1 MLPLILLSPRLLWLL
16 DLPENEKGYRD
27 CRDITA
33 THLLHHNHLVVI
45 ECTKSGYAR
54 DKVLRFRDQ
63 RQRVARR
70 MSGAHRKFVVRK
82 PGPTPFRC
90 PVRNSS
96 QCAHVL
102 SLDKFK
108 SLNVFY
114 NVECCPCGVYS
125 TPVCLLEQRRGK
137 FFVTDFRSLYHSEFS
152 LAPRGGT
159 KPYARARASARLH
172 RTGAK
177 EPNYRANIWI
187 F

>member
-108 SLNVFY
+108 LSMYFTMWSVALAVFTQHRCVSLN
-114 NVECCPCGVYS
+114 NVVGSSSSQISDHYI
-125 TPVCLLEQRRGK
+125 TPSSR
-137 FFVTDFRSLYHSEFS
+137 
-152 LAPRGGT
+152 
-159 KPYARARASARLH
+159 
-172 RTGAK
+172 
-177 EPNYRANIWI
+177 
-187 F
+187 